1 DNVFIPDMYGGIELG
16 EYSDPVAYWIAK
28 HHPASTS
35 GFTQRKWERIPAYG
49 KNTGRRNVL
58 HVMQDW
64 ERPGQRRGVP
74 VLAPVIEALKQL
86 GRYTDAEL
94 VAAVVSGLFTVFVK
108 TEAPEG
114 PIGEGGIPTYEQIDN
129 YDENTVEMGSGSVV
143 SLADGESVETA
154 NPGRPNTAFDG
165 FVVAICRQIG
175 AALELP
181 YELLVK
187 HFTASYSASR
197 AALLEAW
204 KMFRMRR
211 EWMVLSFCQ
220 PVYEEW
226 LSEAVAK
233 GRVIA
238 PGFFHGPE
246 YKAAWCGAQWYG
258 PSQGQLDPLKE
269 AKAAKLRVD
278 ETFSTR
284 EKETAEMSGL
294 NWEETAQIR
303 GREEDTRRE
312 LKISSVQETAEQT
325 EVEDQNV

>member
-1 DNVFIPDMYGGIELG
+1 
-16 EYSDPVAYWIAK
+16 
-28 HHPASTS
+28 
-35 GFTQRKWERIPAYG
+35 
-49 KNTGRRNVL
+49 
-58 HVMQDW
+58 
-64 ERPGQRRGVP
+64 
-74 VLAPVIEALKQL
+74 
-86 GRYTDAEL
+86 
-94 VAAVVSGLFTVFVK
+94 
-108 TEAPEG
+108 
-114 PIGEGGIPTYEQIDN
+114 
-129 YDENTVEMGSGSVV
+129 
-143 SLADGESVETA
+143 
-154 NPGRPNTAFDG
+154 
-165 FVVAICRQIG
+165 
-175 AALELP
+175 
-181 YELLVK
+181 
-187 HFTASYSASR
+187 
-197 AALLEAW
+197 
-204 KMFRMRR
+204 
-211 EWMVLSFCQ
+211 MVLSFCQ